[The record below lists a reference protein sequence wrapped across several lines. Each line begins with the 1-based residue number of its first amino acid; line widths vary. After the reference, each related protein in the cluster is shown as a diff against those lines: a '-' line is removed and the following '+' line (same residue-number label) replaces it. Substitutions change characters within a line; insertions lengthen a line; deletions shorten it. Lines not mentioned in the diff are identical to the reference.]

1 MEPNRDAAG
10 VASLGLNRFEKGQLA
25 RAGSGSDD
33 NVPECYISGS
43 DATRGVMWLK
53 MLSSVGC

>member
-1 MEPNRDAAG
+1 VEPNRDAAG
-10 VASLGLNRFEKGQLA
+10 VASLGLNGFEKGQLA

-33 NVPECYISGS
+33 VPECYISGL